1 MIRSDITELHYITP
15 IANLPSIVQLG
26 ILSNKRAAKVK
37 HVSVAMEEIQDKRR
51 QKKIPGARHLHD
63 YVNLYFDA
71 HNPMLSK
78 RREKNNEICILRV
91 DPNVLNIAGVHRL
104 SLKGT

>member
-1 MIRSDITELHYITP
+1 MIRSDIPELHYITL
-15 IANLPSIVQLG
+15 IANLLSITQLG
-26 ILSNKRAAKVK
+26 ILSNKCASKVG

-51 QKKIPGARHLHD
+51 QKKIPGAGHLHD

-78 RREKNNEICILRV
+78 
-91 DPNVLNIAGVHRL
+91 
-104 SLKGT
+104 SGTRTARYVFYE